1 MADISDKNMK
11 ILGELWINDVTRTLS
26 RAKKNGREVTDT
38 ELLGMKHFA
47 ERYGVTLEVEAIIE
61 KHID

>member
-1 MADISDKNMK
+1 MK